1 MKSYSSREVIKILKA
16 NGWYLTATVGSHH
29 HFKHPNIPGKVT
41 CKHCTA
47 VGVTVPVTPAPLS
60 GSLIKDRTANIWI
73 TEGAIRYEKEKQ
85 ICIPGDSDL

>member
-41 CKHCTA
+41 VKHPA
-47 VGVTVPVTPAPLS
+47 KDIPRKHLQSIAQQSGITVPVTPH
-60 GSLIKDRTANIWI
+60 
-73 TEGAIRYEKEKQ
+73 RYRAV
-85 ICIPGDSDL
+85 

>member
-41 CKHCTA
+41 VKH
-47 VGVTVPVTPAPLS
+47 P
-60 GSLIKDRTANIWI
+60 N
-73 TEGAIRYEKEKQ
+73 
-85 ICIPGDSDL
+85 IPGKETVKHPAKDIPRKTLASIAQQSGLRFP